1 MAIRH
6 MVHCRKCNREF
17 DWNNDEG
24 YAKMPDGS
32 YLCSI
37 FCDLK
42 ETLDRLGLAM
52 KALDLADGILSRVFY
67 PYGMSGVVWC
77 VVCRRTVGD
86 DGELTHKGNCEVP
99 EYLELRKKLEAANG

>member
-1 MAIRH
+1 MAIRQ

-37 FCDLK
+37 FCQLR
-42 ETLDRLGLAM
+42 EVEDRLTIAM
-52 KALDLADGILSRVFY
+52 QTLEFADDILCQVYFDDDE
-67 PYGMSGVVWC
+67 PGVKWC
-77 VVCRRTVGD
+77 EVCHRPVRD
-86 DGELTHKGNCEVP
+86 DGKLTHKGNCEVP
-99 EYLELRKKLEAANG
+99 EYLELRKKLEAMK

>member
-1 MAIRH
+1 MAIRM

-42 ETLDRLGLAM
+42 ETLDRLALAM
-52 KALDLADGILSRVFY
+52 EAIEAADRVIGSLVGIAAAQRAKMPVSESLFDRADGQQA
-67 PYGMSGVVWC
+67 
-77 VVCRRTVGD
+77 
-86 DGELTHKGNCEVP
+86 K
-99 EYLELRKKLEAANG
+99 YLELRKKLEESR